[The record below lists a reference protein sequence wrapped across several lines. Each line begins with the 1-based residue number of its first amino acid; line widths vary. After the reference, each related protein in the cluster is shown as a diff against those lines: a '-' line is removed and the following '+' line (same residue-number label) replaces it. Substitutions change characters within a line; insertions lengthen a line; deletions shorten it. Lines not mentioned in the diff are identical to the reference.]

1 MSPWFLPLASKGGPQ
16 LPPRA
21 AGWRRAPG
29 AEDPRVWV
37 SRCYAL
43 RRWGRPRSGVVLQVF
58 LPLVSLA
65 CLVPSG
71 LCRLRSHRCCEDCL
85 LYGAAPSLP
94 SAERAV
100 HRGLLGKPEAVH
112 RLRSLQTGPLER
124 RLTASASP
132 STVLPCGPRPPLSR
146 AGQADP
152 ACFQEL
158 EGRVSVL
165 GETKEKP
172 SSQMA
177 T

>member
-1 MSPWFLPLASKGGPQ
+1 MVSAIGKQGWATAPSQGCWLEEGARGRGPKGVGVPVLRSPALGQTSFRGRS
-16 LPPRA
+16 
-21 AGWRRAPG
+21 PG
-29 AEDPRVWV
+29 FPAFGIVGMFG
-37 SRCYAL
+37 SF
-43 RRWGRPRSGVVLQVF
+43 GSLQ
-58 LPLVSLA
+58 
-65 CLVPSG
+65 
-71 LCRLRSHRCCEDCL
+71 SHRCCEDCL